1 MVDDKQKEEALFMQ
15 LILTF
20 QMAAWQQMGKVKN
33 PMTDK
38 IERNLEQARFS
49 IDILE
54 MIRKKTEGNLAEY
67 EKQFLSKSISELQ
80 LNYIDEAE
88 KEKKE
93 KAQEETDKRAEEKK
107 KDKQPEESK
116 KQEDQPEKKEMETKK
131 ASAKKTE
138 KSGKKQAKK
147 K

>member
-1 MVDDKQKEEALFMQ
+1 MDDKQKEEAFFMQ

-38 IERNLEQARFS
+38 VERSLDQARFS
-49 IDILE
+49 IDMLE
-54 MIRKKTEGNLAEY
+54 VIRKKTQGNLSEQ
-67 EKQFLSKSISELQ
+67 EKHFLDRSISELQ
-80 LNYIDEAE
+80 LNFIDEAE

-93 KAQEETDKRAEEKK
+93 KAQKEAEKKTGEKKEEKP
-107 KDKQPEESK
+107 PEESK
-116 KQEDQPEKKEMETKK
+116 KTEDQSEEKKQETKE
-131 ASAKKTE
+131 ASGKKTE
-138 KSGKKQAKK
+138 KTGKKQTKK